1 MTESEVVRIPT
12 ELAVLRERLNGLG
25 RLLTARKWERAAI
38 VYAFTE
44 PGEIGR
50 GRWYK
55 PDPPRMHIREFAAQG
70 FVGLTTNKAV
80 SRYRDAWITA
90 IDNGWASPVKAGQ
103 LVRLPAKP
111 FPVWPYGDIIGESQT
126 TVTEVDDVTA
136 ARLEAQAR
144 GRQRRPV
151 EQRLLDNLGGAAKVL
166 SRLAEIGN
174 GLSPDARDE
183 LVAKLTEIRRQAD
196 QALKK
201 LRRLS
206 AV

>member
-1 MTESEVVRIPT
+1 MTQDTIRIPT
-12 ELAVLRERLNGLG
+12 EIAVVRERLNGLG

-80 SRYRDAWITA
+80 SRYRDAWIAA
-90 IDNGWASPVKAGQ
+90 INNGWAVPVSAGQ
-103 LVRLPAKP
+103 LVRLPDKL
-111 FPVWPYGDIIGESQT
+111 FPAWPYGDIIGESSV
-126 TVTEVDDVTA
+126 TVEEVDDVTA
-136 ARLEAQAR
+136 ARMQAQER
-144 GRQRRPV
+144 GRARRPV
-151 EQRLLDNLGGAAKVL
+151 EQRIVGRLDGAVWALGEL
-166 SRLAEIGN
+166 ERAEITEE
-174 GLSPDARDE
+174 ARTV
-183 LVAKLTEIRRQAD
+183 LVGKLTELRKQTDAM
-196 QALKK
+196 LKK

>member
-1 MTESEVVRIPT
+1 MAEPEVIRIPT
-12 ELAVLRERLNGLG
+12 EIAVLRERLNGLG

-80 SRYRDAWITA
+80 SRYRDAWVKA
-90 IDNGWASPVKAGQ
+90 IDNGWAAPVKAGQ
-103 LVRLPAKP
+103 LVRLPDKP
-111 FPVWPYGDIIGESQT
+111 FPPWPYAPEFGPGNV
-126 TVTEVDDVTA
+126 TVTEVDDLTA
-136 ARLEAQAR
+136 QRMQARDYHRRPSHERILGRLEGAVWALSELDRTEVTDEAR
-144 GRQRRPV
+144 S
-151 EQRLLDNLGGAAKVL
+151 VL
-166 SRLAEIGN
+166 VG
-174 GLSPDARDE
+174 
-183 LVAKLTEIRRQAD
+183 KLTELRRQTDAM
-196 QALKK
+196 LKK